1 MAFGMYEASVPVFRL
16 QLQALSG
23 VLNKGA
29 AFAAEQ
35 KIDAGVLLQT
45 RLYPNMFPLVRQVQ
59 IATDQA
65 KGACARLAAVEPPS
79 FPDTETTFDE
89 VQARIGRT
97 VDFLATLKVEQI
109 DGGEDRI
116 VSVPVAR
123 QPTDFRAQ
131 TYLFQFALPQFLFH
145 TTTAYA
151 ILRHVGVAVGKRD
164 FLGQFSFK

>member
-1 MAFGMYEASVPVFRL
+1 MAFGMYAASVPVFTT

-23 VLNKGA
+23 VLHKGA

-65 KGACARLAAVEPPS
+65 KGACARLAGIDPPS
-79 FPDTETTFDE
+79 FPDTEASFEE
-89 VQARIGRT
+89 VQARIART
-97 VDFLATLKVEQI
+97 VDFLASLKPEQI
-109 DGGEDRI
+109 DGSEDRI
-116 VSVPVAR
+116 LSVPVAR

-131 TYLFQFALPQFLFH
+131 PYLLQFALPQFLFH

-151 ILRHVGVAVGKRD
+151 ILRHVGVGVGKRD